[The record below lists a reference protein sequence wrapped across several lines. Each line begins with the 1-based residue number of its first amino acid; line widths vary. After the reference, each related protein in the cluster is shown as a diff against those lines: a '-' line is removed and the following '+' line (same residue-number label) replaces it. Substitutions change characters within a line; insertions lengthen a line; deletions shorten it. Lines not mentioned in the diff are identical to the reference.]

1 MEDWSNAMGT
11 FTKIKKF
18 NLNSTNAKDVDVK
31 TPISDVR
38 NAENIDAFEEAR
50 KIVTY
55 LGNLCKWNGKVGFFK
70 PLVTKSSSAV
80 G

>member
-1 MEDWSNAMGT
+1 MGT
-11 FTKIKKF
+11 FKKIKKF

-55 LGNLCKWNGKVGFFK
+55 LGNLCK
-70 PLVTKSSSAV
+70 
-80 G
+80 